1 MSEWKETDIG
11 KIPNEWDLKT
21 VDEIK
26 SPEKKSIISGPF
38 GSNISAK
45 YFVETGVPVIRG
57 NNLSLNINRKF
68 NDTGFVFITEEKAI
82 ELGTWAEKNDIIF
95 TAVGTIGQ
103 VGILMGKEIF
113 SKYIISNKQL
123 RLRVNEEIIEPLYAY
138 YWFAS
143 PIMVDIILQRNTG
156 SSVPLINLSV
166 LKSLLIPIP
175 PKTERV
181 KILST
186 ITSIDDKIDLLHRQ
200 NATLEA
206 MAETLFRQWF
216 MEEAKEDWELATIGQ
231 FVKTNQNSITKD
243 YQFQEIEYLDTSS
256 LTEGLISSTQM
267 IKLKDAPSR
276 ARRLVKHND
285 ILISTVRPDQKH
297 YGIINK
303 PIENLVVSTG
313 FCVISCTDI
322 NPYFIYLL
330 LTNEEMTGYLH
341 SIAEGSTSTYPS
353 LRPFDLEQIE
363 FSMPPKER
371 ISEFGILASNYW
383 DKININQIQIRT
395 LTSLRDSLLPKLMS
409 GEVRV
414 KD

>member
-1 MSEWKETDIG
+1 MSEWKETELG

-21 VDEIK
+21 VAEIK

-68 NDTGFVFITEEKAI
+68 NDSGFVFITEEKAT

-103 VGILMGKEIF
+103 VGILMGKENF
-113 SKYIISNKQL
+113 PKYIISNKQL

-166 LKSLLIPIP
+166 LKSLLVPIP
-175 PKTERV
+175 PKNERV
-181 KILST
+181 KILSI
-186 ITSIDDKIDLLHRQ
+186 ITSLDDKIDLLHRQ
-200 NATLEA
+200 NATMEA

-216 MEEAKEDWELATIGQ
+216 VEEAKENWEEGKLSDLVVVKYGKAHKNLLNGNIPVLGSGGVMRYADSALYNKESVLIPRKGTLNNVMYINEPFWTVDTVFYTEMRRANLAKFIFYFVKGLDLASMNVGSAVPSMTTEVLNNIALNIPPDSILKKFELAVTPLYKKM
-231 FVKTNQNSITKD
+231 KT
-243 YQFQEIEYLDTSS
+243 
-256 LTEGLISSTQM
+256 
-267 IKLKDAPSR
+267 
-276 ARRLVKHND
+276 
-285 ILISTVRPDQKH
+285 
-297 YGIINK
+297 
-303 PIENLVVSTG
+303 
-313 FCVISCTDI
+313 
-322 NPYFIYLL
+322 
-330 LTNEEMTGYLH
+330 
-341 SIAEGSTSTYPS
+341 
-353 LRPFDLEQIE
+353 
-363 FSMPPKER
+363 
-371 ISEFGILASNYW
+371 
-383 DKININQIQIRT
+383 NQIQICT
-395 LTSLRDSLLPKLMS
+395 LTTLRDTLLPKLMS

-414 KD
+414 EI